1 MTEKLEYILKS
12 LLGIVDPV
20 SMTSE
25 DRKKVTGMVDFFS
38 AEEKDILRAFFKYP
52 T

>member
-1 MTEKLEYILKS
+1 MTEEIENILKS
-12 LLGIVDPV
+12 ILGIVDPV

-25 DRKKVTGMVDFFS
+25 DRKKVTGMVF
-38 AEEKDILRAFFKYP
+38 LL